1 MKIFLKD
8 SDATDDLGKK
18 ISKLISSSNNNVIEI
33 HLFGELG
40 AGKTFLTKSI
50 LNALGWHGVVKSPT
64 YTLCDEYETEDILF
78 LHVDLYRLNDV
89 YDVQILDLDRQS
101 EKTKVIIIEWPE
113 ILGETRGFDL
123 KVCLNYKDDGREA
136 LLEDKLIKK

>member
-33 HLFGELG
+33 HLIGELG

-113 ILGETRGFDL
+113 ILGETRSFDL
-123 KVCLNYKDDGREA
+123 KVCLNYKDNGREA